1 MIVYLL
7 SASLRKKAITK
18 NKDAGISHRNALI
31 AKKTWASLYK
41 SCGVNATPAKNTIP
55 IKKRTEAMHA
65 QINEVLF
72 SLNNGGMKK
81 LEKPTNR
88 KQKRAELKKNE
99 DILFIS
105 PANVT

>member
-1 MIVYLL
+1 
-7 SASLRKKAITK
+7 
-18 NKDAGISHRNALI
+18 
-31 AKKTWASLYK
+31 
-41 SCGVNATPAKNTIP
+41 
-55 IKKRTEAMHA
+55 
-65 QINEVLF
+65 
-72 SLNNGGMKK
+72 MKK